1 MAEDNASNL
10 QTIATKLKVTTKT
23 PEKSSEAALSDL
35 TLDGITIT
43 GFDSEKIAYTI
54 ELAAK
59 TTEIPTVVAIA
70 TDSKATVNITQAT
83 ELPGVTTVVVTAE
96 DGTTKIYTINFTLAP
111 QEEPTIVKIND
122 LTALVKVGEAY
133 TLPKTVI
140 ALMSDDTTRELPV
153 TWKPSTA
160 DTDEEGEY
168 SFIGTVENYDTK
180 VTLILQVI
188 AEEIA
193 TYTVEVI
200 ANPPAGGTV
209 TGGGEYPAGTSVT
222 VSATTNKGYTF
233 INWTEKEA
241 PISTEAVYAFSM
253 RAEAVC
259 LTANFRE
266 TLNLVTNITVTGAEG
281 ATTVEKDKTLQMSVA
296 IEPAEATD
304 KSVTWSVENGTGSAT
319 IDTTGLLTG
328 TAKGTVTVK
337 ATANDISGVVGM
349 LEVTVVEPVGAAWTV
364 GTATTMARL
373 GAGAGKTAGTDFDSI
388 YPWSEMK
395 LCNVADD
402 GTINAYID
410 DAGFKR
416 DGTKGQVMV
425 QIPKFYYKHT
435 YKEGGHEFWVAD
447 APIEGFE
454 LHPCF
459 IRAGV
464 EKDYVLM
471 GAYKAGEI
479 NDGGTIKLTSIS
491 DTLPAV
497 SRTRATF
504 RAQAQNRGESWNIV
518 DALARNAVAL
528 LYLVEYADTN
538 CQTAIG
544 RGIVDLRYYDADT
557 ITEATTG
564 NTIIVSS
571 TTGSYF
577 KVGQIIDVGT
587 SRGARNICR
596 DRKITEIMTDAEAGK
611 TTITV
616 DGASFTTAVDN
627 IIYHVGQK
635 TGGCDSLNGAS
646 GIALLGTDGETG
658 VNGRVSVSYR
668 GLEDLWGNVWEFI
681 DGINIKN
688 RDALDAPEQQPYI
701 ADSNFVDNT
710 FTGDYQ
716 ASGVILPSGNGYV
729 KDFACSEA
737 ADWLLMPGGDTK
749 AEADVAVGG
758 NYDTYIPDYY
768 YQDWPRNDYADKVAL
783 VGGRW
788 NAGDTAGLFLWLV
801 DSTA

>member
-281 ATTVEKDKTLQMSVA
+281 ATTVEKDKTLQMSAIVEPVEATDKTVAWSVENGTGEASIDESGLLTGVTEGTVTVKATANDASGVVGTLVVTVVEPAPVTYTVTFQDHDGEVLKTETVTHGSAATAPANPTRDGHTFTDWDKAFTNVTSDLIVVAQYPINTYTVTFNSNGGETEANPQTKTATHGGNVDALPTAPTKIGHAFTGWNTQADGSGTAFTETTPVKADLTVYAQWVIPVTSITVTGAEGVTTVEKDKTLQMSVA

-328 TAKGTVTVK
+328 QQRTV
-337 ATANDISGVVGM
+337 
-349 LEVTVVEPVGAAWTV
+349 P
-364 GTATTMARL
+364 
-373 GAGAGKTAGTDFDSI
+373 
-388 YPWSEMK
+388 
-395 LCNVADD
+395 
-402 GTINAYID
+402 
-410 DAGFKR
+410 
-416 DGTKGQVMV
+416 
-425 QIPKFYYKHT
+425 
-435 YKEGGHEFWVAD
+435 
-447 APIEGFE
+447 
-454 LHPCF
+454 
-459 IRAGV
+459 
-464 EKDYVLM
+464 
-471 GAYKAGEI
+471 
-479 NDGGTIKLTSIS
+479 
-491 DTLPAV
+491 
-497 SRTRATF
+497 
-504 RAQAQNRGESWNIV
+504 
-518 DALARNAVAL
+518 
-528 LYLVEYADTN
+528 
-538 CQTAIG
+538 
-544 RGIVDLRYYDADT
+544 
-557 ITEATTG
+557 
-564 NTIIVSS
+564 
-571 TTGSYF
+571 
-577 KVGQIIDVGT
+577 
-587 SRGARNICR
+587 
-596 DRKITEIMTDAEAGK
+596 
-611 TTITV
+611 
-616 DGASFTTAVDN
+616 
-627 IIYHVGQK
+627 
-635 TGGCDSLNGAS
+635 
-646 GIALLGTDGETG
+646 
-658 VNGRVSVSYR
+658 
-668 GLEDLWGNVWEFI
+668 
-681 DGINIKN
+681 
-688 RDALDAPEQQPYI
+688 
-701 ADSNFVDNT
+701 
-710 FTGDYQ
+710 
-716 ASGVILPSGNGYV
+716 
-729 KDFACSEA
+729 
-737 ADWLLMPGGDTK
+737 
-749 AEADVAVGG
+749 
-758 NYDTYIPDYY
+758 
-768 YQDWPRNDYADKVAL
+768 
-783 VGGRW
+783 
-788 NAGDTAGLFLWLV
+788 
-801 DSTA
+801 